1 MLYNGKIEDELM
13 IQFIILYTI
22 WRADESPSY
31 SELLTAVQDNC
42 DINFMDLQVGLDNL
56 VKTGHASETQVS
68 EMVKAYDIT
77 EKGKN
82 IIEFVYKEIPLIIR
96 EPIDRSIKEL
106 YLEKRRENAVK
117 AYIEPINEN
126 EYYSECVLKN
136 DDRTEMLFLRLYAGE
151 RAEAERI
158 AEYFKKNSDKVY
170 MDILDALKENGN
182 K

>member
-31 SELLTAVQDNC
+31 SDLLTVVQDNC

-96 EPIDRSIKEL
+96 EPIDSSIKEL

-158 AEYFKKNSDKVY
+158 AEYFKENSDKVY
-170 MDILDALKENGN
+170 MDILKALKEDTDQ
-182 K
+182 